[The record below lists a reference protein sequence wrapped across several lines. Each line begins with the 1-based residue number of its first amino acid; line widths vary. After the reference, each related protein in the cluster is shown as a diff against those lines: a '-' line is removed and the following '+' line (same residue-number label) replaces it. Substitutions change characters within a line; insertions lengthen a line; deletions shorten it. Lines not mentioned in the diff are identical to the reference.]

1 MVLEAEPCQAG
12 ALSLSHR
19 FKAFKFQVIHKVET
33 GVRNMVIGT
42 VSISELSTSV
52 FKLSLEHTFLQFGIQ
67 MRLRLPDIFL
77 NLSKSLL
84 RDVGSQL
91 VYLGAFFLKRNKQTK
106 KTLLIMLSKN
116 MHMYFLFCM
125 LYLPYKYFF
134 CRKFKGQVPYDSLYF
149 SLLQHGSKVYR
160 SFKKKYYGT
169 LKFCFFK
176 KNLSHKVEKECFLLL
191 LFMSN
196 QLYWLM
202 GEKIIFSNSQ
212 FIVKTVEIMSLI
224 YSQYYLFV

>member
-42 VSISELSTSV
+42 VSISELSTSL

-176 KNLSHKVEKECFLLL
+176 KNFKSQSGKRVFFVAVVHVKPTLLAYGRKNY
-191 LFMSN
+191 F
-196 QLYWLM
+196 Q
-202 GEKIIFSNSQ
+202 
-212 FIVKTVEIMSLI
+212 
-224 YSQYYLFV
+224 